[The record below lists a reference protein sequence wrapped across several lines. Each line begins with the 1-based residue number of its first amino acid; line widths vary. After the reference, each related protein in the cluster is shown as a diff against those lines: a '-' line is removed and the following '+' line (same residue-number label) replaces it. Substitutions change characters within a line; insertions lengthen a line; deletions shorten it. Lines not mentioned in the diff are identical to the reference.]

1 MLSPTPSKIHK
12 YAHRSINR
20 CLHAVELAIALV
32 VVVVAA
38 MVTLHVM
45 IHIIPSL
52 WHSLGFFSLTTKSV
66 AFVSVHAV
74 IIDIL
79 DIMIMLELAQ
89 IFIRMEDRNKI
100 SVTMIMDTAI
110 IFCVREAIIAIYG
123 NGVGLHESE
132 FAAAVFVTL
141 RILYGFVSQQR
152 TESRNKQ
159 RGRRAGDNAKG
170 EITTVNDKKETI
182 IDKGD

>member
-1 MLSPTPSKIHK
+1 MPTPAPSRIHQ
-12 YAHRSINR
+12 YAHKTINR
-20 CLHAVELAIALV
+20 CLHTVELAIAFV

-38 MVTLHVM
+38 MVTLHVV
-45 IHIIPSL
+45 IHVVPLL
-52 WHSLGFFSLTTKSV
+52 WYNLGFFSSASKSV
-66 AFVSVHAV
+66 AFVSVHSA

-110 IFCVREAIIAIYG
+110 IFCVRESIIAIYG
-123 NGVGLHESE
+123 HDTGLWDSE

-141 RILYGFVSQQR
+141 RILYGFVSQRMEARSKQ
-152 TESRNKQ
+152 NKKDKQ
-159 RGRRAGDNAKG
+159 AAKS
-170 EITTVNDKKETI
+170 
-182 IDKGD
+182 IDTDTQNKIASDG